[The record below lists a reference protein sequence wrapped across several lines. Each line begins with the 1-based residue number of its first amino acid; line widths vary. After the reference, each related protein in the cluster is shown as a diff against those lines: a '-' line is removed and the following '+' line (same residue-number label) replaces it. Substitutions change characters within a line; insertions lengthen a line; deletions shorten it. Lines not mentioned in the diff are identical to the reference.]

1 MRQSLCVQC
10 SNIISLSFTVG
21 ADFPTDTILF
31 TISPGSL
38 NVEISIPIFDDNIAE
53 DSEQY
58 FVGVLAFEG
67 DYPGATLGQSVVL
80 LGIFDNDGICISY
93 NTPWWSIHA

>member
-1 MRQSLCVQC
+1 MCSVQT
-10 SNIISLSFTVG
+10 SSFSFTAG

-31 TISPGSL
+31 TIPPGSV
-38 NVEISIPIFDDNIAE
+38 NVEISIPIFDDDIAE

-67 DYPGATLGQSVVL
+67 DYPGAILGRSVVL
-80 LGIFDNDGICISY
+80 LGIFNNDGII
-93 NTPWWSIHA
+93 